1 MSGANINVGSLS
13 LCFLLHQSQAA
24 ASRRTAAMPQIVP
37 ATITPTSF
45 PLFPSSTVEEETGE
59 VPVRVGA

>member
-1 MSGANINVGSLS
+1 MSGANINVVSLS

-24 ASRRTAAMPQIVP
+24 TNKRTAAMPPIVP
-37 ATITPTSF
+37 ATIPPTSF
-45 PLFPSSTVEEETGE
+45 PLFPSPTVEEETGD